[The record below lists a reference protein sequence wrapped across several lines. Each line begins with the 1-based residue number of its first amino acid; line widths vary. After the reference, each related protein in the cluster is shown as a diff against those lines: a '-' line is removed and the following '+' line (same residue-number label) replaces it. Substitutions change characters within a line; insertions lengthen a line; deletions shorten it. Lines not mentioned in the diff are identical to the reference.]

1 MWAKLHSF
9 IYSLMYLYLV
19 EGGER
24 GGGGATVWIVGL

>member
-24 GGGGATVWIVGL
+24 GGGGLLYG